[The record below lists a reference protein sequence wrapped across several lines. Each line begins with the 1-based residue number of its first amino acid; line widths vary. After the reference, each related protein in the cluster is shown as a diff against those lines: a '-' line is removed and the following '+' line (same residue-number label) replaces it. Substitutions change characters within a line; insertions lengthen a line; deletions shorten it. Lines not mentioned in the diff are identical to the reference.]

1 MGSTDEKE
9 EKMTFEKFSKMTM
22 QQKIAYTLEHRL
34 QANKAQQSMTP
45 APTGMNAQI
54 LTPAPT
60 GKSVQILTPTPS
72 GKGVQVLTPAPSGK
86 GVQALTPAPS
96 GKGVQVLTPAP
107 IGKGVQV
114 LTPAPSGKGVH
125 TLTPPK
131 AQSAGRGAAK
141 EDKKQVYGGSDSAQY
156 EIFSRL
162 PIDYMLNARVTG
174 KSAKDILRDIEAG
187 RVSFGIPWVTKLDT
201 VRQDGGGQTA
211 GQPKPVALGNANDT
225 PRAWAWD
232 KGSSAQTTPEGTSVF
247 GNTPNG
253 NDSQTQ
259 AAGDMKNGQTGAANN
274 AQQDYESKLTNGTKE
289 ETKGVYDQELGKL
302 YDMKGSQAY
311 DNSAINQQQ
320 EKVEKALQ
328 AYVGKCTLEE
338 LEQMLPQEKAE
349 EKRLFENGLAAYYAP
364 DDFADKKKEADMKMP
379 LQNSKVDVIKKEIAR
394 KLVDPSDDM
403 STEQMKKQESGKEA
417 FHSELSDTLGV
428 GGKEGTNAG
437 EVFDETLDRYR
448 ILRQNDV
455 QSRLYNNYYNNS
467 LVDPRLTAA
476 NELID
481 KQPVDVFM
489 PTAKEMADNYGSGLR
504 AAIAG
509 MGAGLTFD
517 LDKLLEKGGEIT
529 PKIAQELFKHGNTLN
544 YALYRD
550 GKYYLPSKELYKE
563 IMSTNNPAWYFAG
576 ELAGNIITDV
586 AAAAAVK
593 AAAKGGKFLFGKI
606 VDFIKGLKKS
616 DDAAKGAAEV
626 ADNVAKQ
633 VDNVAD
639 AENAMG
645 KTENVVESGGETA
658 EEAAEDAAKAAMS
671 EKTLPSKPLDS
682 QAMPRGPK
690 TKISKNDNS
699 ETVRGLTRENESAD
713 TLAKKGYDVEQNPKV
728 EGTKE
733 PDYAIEG
740 KIFDCYAPMP
750 QTNPR
755 NVWDVVFKKIDKKQ
769 TDRIVMNLSDWEG
782 KTDDLIKQFKEWEIP
797 ELKEIIVIEKN
808 GNIFHLLPWED

>member
-1 MGSTDEKE
+1 
-9 EKMTFEKFSKMTM
+9 
-22 QQKIAYTLEHRL
+22 
-34 QANKAQQSMTP
+34 
-45 APTGMNAQI
+45 
-54 LTPAPT
+54 
-60 GKSVQILTPTPS
+60 
-72 GKGVQVLTPAPSGK
+72 
-86 GVQALTPAPS
+86 
-96 GKGVQVLTPAP
+96 
-107 IGKGVQV
+107 
-114 LTPAPSGKGVH
+114 
-125 TLTPPK
+125 
-131 AQSAGRGAAK
+131 
-141 EDKKQVYGGSDSAQY
+141 
-156 EIFSRL
+156 
-162 PIDYMLNARVTG
+162 
-174 KSAKDILRDIEAG
+174 
-187 RVSFGIPWVTKLDT
+187 
-201 VRQDGGGQTA
+201 
-211 GQPKPVALGNANDT
+211 
-225 PRAWAWD
+225 
-232 KGSSAQTTPEGTSVF
+232 
-247 GNTPNG
+247 
-253 NDSQTQ
+253 
-259 AAGDMKNGQTGAANN
+259 
-274 AQQDYESKLTNGTKE
+274 
-289 ETKGVYDQELGKL
+289 
-302 YDMKGSQAY
+302 
-311 DNSAINQQQ
+311 
-320 EKVEKALQ
+320 
-328 AYVGKCTLEE
+328 
-338 LEQMLPQEKAE
+338 
-349 EKRLFENGLAAYYAP
+349 
-364 DDFADKKKEADMKMP
+364 
-379 LQNSKVDVIKKEIAR
+379 
-394 KLVDPSDDM
+394 
-403 STEQMKKQESGKEA
+403 
-417 FHSELSDTLGV
+417 
-428 GGKEGTNAG
+428 
-437 EVFDETLDRYR
+437 
-448 ILRQNDV
+448 
-455 QSRLYNNYYNNS
+455 
-467 LVDPRLTAA
+467 
-476 NELID
+476 
-481 KQPVDVFM
+481 
-489 PTAKEMADNYGSGLR
+489 
-504 AAIAG
+504 
-509 MGAGLTFD
+509 